1 MGVDFTLLTLAALS
15 LAPTVETRYTIP
27 LAIGVGYAPA
37 LVFIWATVMT
47 ALLSVM
53 LAHGLWLFDRL
64 VRKTPV
70 LSEIWEKY
78 IDRARKRAEPY
89 IEKYGAPGLIFFV
102 AVPLPGTGVWTGSLV
117 GYVLGMNAKH
127 MMMYTF
133 IGGLIANVIT
143 FLASV
148 GVISLI

>member
-1 MGVDFTLLTLAALS
+1 MDPTLLTLAALS

-27 LAIGVGYAPA
+27 LAIGLGYDPT
-37 LVFIWATVMT
+37 LVLIWATVMT
-47 ALLSVM
+47 IFLSAV
-53 LAHGLWLFDRL
+53 LAYGLWLLDRV
-64 VRKTPV
+64 VRKIHI

-78 IDRARKRAEPY
+78 IDQARKRAEPY
-89 IEKYGAPGLIFFV
+89 IEKYGAPGLILFV

-117 GYVLGMNAKH
+117 GYVLGMNAKR

-133 IGGLIANVIT
+133 IGGLIANIIT
-143 FLASV
+143 FLTSV